1 MNPDLDP
8 SINDAKWNEIIDGT
22 KTPNLCV
29 QKWMSEWKDGS
40 GDIVEYIFRYEYPMP
55 DKLPPCGR
63 DTSILTDLQVVSV
76 FWSASAVKSTVQA
89 VEQWEKEQG
98 CTRQA
103 GVLNT
108 AEKVLQPLGSHNSV
122 AIENLHFSRKP
133 PFIRKH

>member
-76 FWSASAVKSTVQA
+76 FWSASRGQIDRASCRAMGERT
-89 VEQWEKEQG
+89 
-98 CTRQA
+98 
-103 GVLNT
+103 GVHQT
-108 AEKVLQPLGSHNSV
+108 GWGSALPGRYCNLRFHNSV
-122 AIENLHFSRKP
+122 AIENLRFSRKP
-133 PFIRKH
+133 PFIRKR